1 MVEKAKSQSALGS
14 RRYYIAKKVSSDA
27 YIGLQTTD
35 TLATSSKVR
44 DLWRHVGEGLLEH
57 DTKRY
62 EIVFSRENVVHDCT
76 EVEIPEAVGCQSNW
90 GYSQSISVKSISDK
104 FPDKATTNKDP
115 LRLREDTGDYVA
127 EGTRKLP
134 ILVFY
139 TGGSVDQ
146 SIGLR
151 GPTIQVDR

>member
-1 MVEKAKSQSALGS
+1 M
-14 RRYYIAKKVSSDA
+14 
-27 YIGLQTTD
+27 
-35 TLATSSKVR
+35 
-44 DLWRHVGEGLLEH
+44 
-57 DTKRY
+57 
-62 EIVFSRENVVHDCT
+62 
-76 EVEIPEAVGCQSNW
+76 
-90 GYSQSISVKSISDK
+90 KSISDK

-151 GPTIQVDR
+151 GPTIQADR